1 MYRREFDCSWA
12 GLVSTFRIDNMRKLH
27 TQVLYAHTVHGG
39 ENFANKV
46 TFPWLRKQKARLNG
60 RASVY
65 FL

>member
-12 GLVSTFRIDNMRKLH
+12 GLLSTIRIDNMRKLH

-46 TFPWLRKQKARLNG
+46 TLSRLRKQKARLSG
-60 RASVY
+60 RASDY